1 MPAKECNVIPL
12 MCDAAIPVL
21 AVANVCSGGRAPT
34 IVSLCYDH
42 NGSCFQILSIKM
54 RQNTKHFYLVVFYI
68 EHE

>member
-42 NGSCFQILSIKM
+42 NGSCFQILSIKNM
-54 RQNTKHFYLVVFYI
+54 TKYI
-68 EHE
+68 TFLFISALY